1 MLDAEQRLV
10 QALGQQA
17 EESSRPELQKAFQ
30 SHQAQTE
37 KQVERL
43 QQVFE
48 PIEEQPEERECKGLK
63 GLIEEH
69 DSFREEDPAGDL
81 MDIFNV
87 EAATKVERYEI
98 SNYEGLIRMA

>member
-1 MLDAEQRLV
+1 MLDAGQRLV

-43 QQVFE
+43 QEVFE
-48 PIEEQPEERECKGLK
+48 SIEEQPEERECKGLK

-69 DSFREEDPAGDL
+69 DSSKEGDPSGDL
-81 MDIFNV
+81 Q
-87 EAATKVERYEI
+87 
-98 SNYEGLIRMA
+98 